1 MIRKIFVTILVFV
14 FMFNMSVFAK
24 GSRNMNNVAREEIA
38 DKNLEILFNI
48 TTKNNNSPDKDFMDI
63 LQKYIFGEVFTV
75 GDLDIKTRELLTVT
89 SLTVMQTLP
98 QLKAHINGALNAGN
112 TPIEIRET
120 IYQCAPFIGFPKTL
134 NAISVFNEVI
144 KERGLEKELKSTKTT
159 NENDRYK
166 KGFEIQNPMY
176 GDEIVQNMKGLP
188 DNMGEDVA
196 RYLTEVCF
204 GDFYT
209 RGGLDVKTRELMTI
223 AILTTTGNTGVLKS
237 HIKGNL
243 KAGNSIETITAA
255 IIQVMPYVGFP
266 NSFAALKAVK
276 DVMSESKKAQ
286 TLEEYQKTIMFPIGN
301 KNDAYSKYFIGQ
313 SYISPISTEQVKM
326 YNVTFEPKCRNNW
339 HIHKAKKGGGQIL
352 IAIGGRGYYQEWG
365 KKTIELKKGDV
376 VNIPA
381 NVKHWHGAAPDSWF
395 SHIAVEVDGIETSN
409 EWLEPVS
416 DKEYNKLK

>member
-1 MIRKIFVTILVFV
+1 MIKKLCITVLISAL
-14 FMFNMSVFAK
+14 MINLSALAKESKNM
-24 GSRNMNNVAREEIA
+24 ARQEIA

-48 TTKNNNSPDKDFMDI
+48 TTKNNNGPDKDFMDI

-159 NENDRYK
+159 NENNRYK
-166 KGFEIQNPMY
+166 KGDEIQNPMY

-188 DNMGEDVA
+188 DDMGADVA

-209 RGGLDVKTRELMTI
+209 REGLDLKKRELMTI

-266 NSFAALKAVK
+266 NSFAALKTVK
-276 DVMSESKKAQ
+276 DVMSEK
-286 TLEEYQKTIMFPIGN
+286 
-301 KNDAYSKYFIGQ
+301 
-313 SYISPISTEQVKM
+313 
-326 YNVTFEPKCRNNW
+326 
-339 HIHKAKKGGGQIL
+339 
-352 IAIGGRGYYQEWG
+352 
-365 KKTIELKKGDV
+365 
-376 VNIPA
+376 
-381 NVKHWHGAAPDSWF
+381 
-395 SHIAVEVDGIETSN
+395 
-409 EWLEPVS
+409 
-416 DKEYNKLK
+416 